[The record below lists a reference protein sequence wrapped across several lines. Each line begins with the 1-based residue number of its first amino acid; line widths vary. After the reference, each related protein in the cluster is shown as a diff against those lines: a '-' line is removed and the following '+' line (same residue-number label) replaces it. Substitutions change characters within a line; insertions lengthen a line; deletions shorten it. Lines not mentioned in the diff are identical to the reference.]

1 MRKHMHQIEEERVA
15 PVLLDQLDG
24 SVSVAFSQAYLINR
38 CPHNAPDRFAMAEQR
53 QFLQCVLSSE
63 GFFIV
68 LDHHVVA
75 VG

>member
-15 PVLLDQLDG
+15 PVLLDQLGG

-53 QFLQCVLSSE
+53 QFL
-63 GFFIV
+63 
-68 LDHHVVA
+68 
-75 VG
+75 